1 MLSYLGYLMDSPSK
15 RTHIFRVIGQFMA
28 KSMLDSR
35 IIDLSF
41 NKIFLRLVLGEQIAL
56 TLDNLK
62 VLSILC
68 GYVLL
73 FTLPRSSLILT
84 LHHPWRNYKGYP
96 KNLVVERSVC
106 LLPRRAYPRQLTV

>member
-1 MLSYLGYLMDSPSK
+1 MTKACEYAGAVLSQVLNKSPSK

-41 NKIFLRLVLGEQIAL
+41 NKIFLKLVLGEQISL

-62 VLSILC
+62 VLSNIR
-68 GYVLL
+68 GYVMLL
-73 FTLPRSSLILT
+73 TSLIA
-84 LHHPWRNYKGYP
+84 R
-96 KNLVVERSVC
+96 
-106 LLPRRAYPRQLTV
+106 

>member
-1 MLSYLGYLMDSPSK
+1 MLCSLRCLTNLPSK

-41 NKIFLRLVLGEQIAL
+41 NKIFLKLVLGEQVSL

-62 VLSILC
+62 VLSNFRDH
-68 GYVLL
+68 VTQ
-73 FTLPRSSLILT
+73 FTSPRSLLIPT
-84 LHHPWRNYKGYP
+84 SRHHWRNYKGCP
-96 KNLVVERSVC
+96 KNLAVKRF
-106 LLPRRAYPRQLTV
+106 A

>member
-1 MLSYLGYLMDSPSK
+1 VLCHARYSSDPFSK

-41 NKIFLRLVLGEQIAL
+41 NKVFLKLVLGEQVSL

-62 VLSILC
+62 VLS
-68 GYVLL
+68 VFRVRFML
-73 FTLPRSSLILT
+73 FTLPHSLLILT
-84 LHHPWRNYKGYP
+84 SHHPWRNYKGCR
-96 KNLVVERSVC
+96 KNPTMERSADFRS
-106 LLPRRAYPRQLTV
+106 RRVSLY